1 MESCSHAENKSCI
14 WAIKCFHGR
23 AVLAK
28 ILTYSKTPAS
38 FPPLRPHTQLVNWSQ
53 FYFHS
58 CPLSLRFPQCS
69 LTLISPICTC
79 FHLFPFPPIPYW
91 PLTLLLSSPVSLRI
105 PKGFGL
111 LASIVCSRGGGRL
124 RASHAFHVKKH
135 IFPCLCTMSYWNAQT
150 SPTST
155 IYFLSD
161 SSFSWC
167 GIPSKSTEQ
176 SSDSNCSMTFYGTEL
191 PKCKQL
197 QKKITRLRWP
207 SANRAASQ
215 HHMLPVYWGSQCPI
229 NMALVSP

>member
-1 MESCSHAENKSCI
+1 MNLLYQRISSWPESIHFHFSHYRNYSLYVSAIKMESCSHAENKSCI

-23 AVLAK
+23 GVLAK

-124 RASHAFHVKKH
+124 RASLESFVVCV
-135 IFPCLCTMSYWNAQT
+135 PCHTEMHRHRRRAQ
-150 SPTST
+150 
-155 IYFLSD
+155 F
-161 SSFSWC
+161 
-167 GIPSKSTEQ
+167 
-176 SSDSNCSMTFYGTEL
+176 TF
-191 PKCKQL
+191 
-197 QKKITRLRWP
+197 
-207 SANRAASQ
+207 
-215 HHMLPVYWGSQCPI
+215 
-229 NMALVSP
+229 